1 MNETRTIAKD
11 RPNGETPRAGGRRE
25 PLTRER
31 IVSAALRIMDEGGL
45 EAVTMRRVGREL
57 GVEAMSLY
65 NHVPDKQDILDGVA
79 EAVMAGFEW
88 EPTSEDWL
96 IQARRAASEWRRMLR
111 RHPNVITVLVERKHP
126 LMSVEALRPME
137 IALDILIRAGLSE
150 RDAVQAYQAIGA
162 YIFGFVMM
170 EVGFLTPGSAGPA
183 EGLSPEEMARRMPP
197 ELPCFGRLLPWFA
210 TCDLDAT
217 FDLGLELL
225 LEGIRARSGQQGP

>member
-1 MNETRTIAKD
+1 MDEARTISKD
-11 RPNGETPRAGGRRE
+11 RPKGETPRGGHRE

-31 IVSAALRIMDEGGL
+31 IVAAALRIMDEEGL

-65 NHVPDKQDILDGVA
+65 NHVKDKEDVLDGVA
-79 EAVMAGFEW
+79 EAVMGGFEW
-88 EPTSEDWL
+88 EPTSEDWVTE
-96 IQARRAASEWRRMLR
+96 ARGAANEWRRMLR
-111 RHPNVITVLVERKHP
+111 SHPNVITVLVERKHP

-137 IALDILIRAGLSE
+137 VALDILIRAGLSE
-150 RDAVQAYQAIGA
+150 REAVQAYQAIGA
-162 YIFGFVMM
+162 YIFGFVTM

-183 EGLSPEEMARRMPP
+183 EGLSAEETARMMPP

-225 LEGIRARSGQQGP
+225 LEGIRARSARRGR